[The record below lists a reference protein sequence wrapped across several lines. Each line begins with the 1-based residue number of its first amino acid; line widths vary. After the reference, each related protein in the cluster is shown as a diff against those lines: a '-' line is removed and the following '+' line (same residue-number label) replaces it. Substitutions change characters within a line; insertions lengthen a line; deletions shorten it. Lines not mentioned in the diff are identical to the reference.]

1 MPFCS
6 IIFTNFMKS
15 TKIFC
20 FWLKNRCRVSQ
31 KQHLEI
37 LQKIRQ
43 IHVLWSPGHV
53 ELTNLT
59 GIKVTLKKNCVG
71 FLQ

>member
-31 KQHLEI
+31 KQHQEI
-37 LQKIRQ
+37 LQKYVKFMYYGPLVMWNGQ
-43 IHVLWSPGHV
+43 ISLES
-53 ELTNLT
+53 
-59 GIKVTLKKNCVG
+59 K
-71 FLQ
+71 